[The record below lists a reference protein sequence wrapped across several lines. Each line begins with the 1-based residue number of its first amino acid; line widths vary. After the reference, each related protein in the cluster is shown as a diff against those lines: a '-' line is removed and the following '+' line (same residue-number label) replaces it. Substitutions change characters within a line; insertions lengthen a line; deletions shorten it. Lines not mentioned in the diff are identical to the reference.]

1 MHINAEHRAVFLRQ
15 SSFRMFQVHVV
26 LLDCPATQVRQVRA
40 VQLANQATTVE
51 NVEQQDA
58 QVDNLRRL
66 AQKYYI
72 SPNLSDILQYHEPT
86 RSLRLSNSHQ
96 FSVLRHNLSFGSR
109 AFRFSAPRVWNSLP
123 VIIRVSQSLPTFR
136 RHLNTFHFQ
145 SAYPISA
152 AHLA

>member
-1 MHINAEHRAVFLRQ
+1 MLACQ
-15 SSFRMFQVHVV
+15 CMFQEVPV
-26 LLDCPATQVRQVRA
+26 LQAPQVRQVRQVIQ
-40 VQLANQATTVE
+40 VQPVNQANVE

-96 FSVLRHNLSFGSR
+96 LSVPRHNLSYGSR